1 MSFITWTIEFCII
14 STVSTPTSF
23 LNSSP
28 KGSADFTVLKLD
40 ITKTSSKEMVPNYDK
55 IMVICCELMIYWW

>member
-1 MSFITWTIEFCII
+1 MAKRFKGTSSKSWMSFITWTIEFCII

-28 KGSADFTVLKLD
+28 KGSADFTVLEKRTLHR
-40 ITKTSSKEMVPNYDK
+40 
-55 IMVICCELMIYWW
+55 